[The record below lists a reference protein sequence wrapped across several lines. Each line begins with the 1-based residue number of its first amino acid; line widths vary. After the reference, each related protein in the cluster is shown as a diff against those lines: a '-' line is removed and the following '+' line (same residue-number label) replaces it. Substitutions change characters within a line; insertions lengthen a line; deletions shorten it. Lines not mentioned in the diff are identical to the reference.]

1 MKPSMKIFDSMKCLF
16 NIMALLCIVAV
27 SCNKVGAEEGN
38 AAEKDVT
45 EKDLIIAPIEL
56 TKTEGEMSQTLN
68 GFAIDIYRQA
78 YKESSSSD
86 LLLSPLSLAI
96 DLSMLSS
103 GAKGETVKQI
113 QNTLGLSS
121 KSLDEI
127 EQYFKKLCFGL
138 STVDE
143 ESIFRSSNSA
153 WFNKGYEI
161 KSDFSDKLTERYNAY
176 CKTLDFNE
184 TGAAKTINA
193 WCSEQTEGKIQHM
206 VDPQTISGEIALILN
221 AVYFKAPW
229 GFNMTADSQ
238 KTQFNGITTQSLTY
252 MQTTRYLKY
261 LEDETMKMVSLPY
274 GNGAFSMIIILPKE
288 TIDKTIESFCS
299 GMLDK
304 MNYEKVQ
311 VCLPEFEI
319 EQRHK
324 MTPWLTQMGLT
335 LPFSSG
341 ADFSGICER
350 DLKISS
356 IMQSTYIKVNKDGTE
371 AAGVTGGLVGSSG
384 MDVDPI
390 EFTADKPFVYMIYE
404 QSSGTIL
411 FIGHKM

>member
-1 MKPSMKIFDSMKCLF
+1 MKILF

-27 SCNKVGAEEGN
+27 SCNKVEVEDGDVS
-38 AAEKDVT
+38 EKEVT
-45 EKDLIIAPIEL
+45 IAPIEL
-56 TKTEGEMSQTLN
+56 TKAEGEMSQTIN

-103 GAKGETVKQI
+103 GAKGETEKQI
-113 QNTLGLSS
+113 QNTLGFNS

-138 STVDE
+138 STVDG
-143 ESIFRSSNSA
+143 ESTFRSSNSA

-161 KSDFSDKLTERYNAY
+161 KKDFSDKLSEGYNAY
-176 CKTLDFNE
+176 CETLDFNE
-184 TGAAKTINA
+184 AGAAKTINA
-193 WCSEQTEGKIQHM
+193 WCSEQTEGKILDI
-206 VDPQTISGEIALILN
+206 VDQQSISGEIALILN

-229 GFNMTADSQ
+229 GFKMTADSQ
-238 KTQFNGITTQSLTY
+238 KAQFNGITTQSLTY

-261 LEDETMKMVSLPY
+261 LEDENMQMVSLPY

-288 TIDKTIESFCS
+288 TIDKALDGFCQD
-299 GMLDK
+299 MLDK
-304 MNYEKVQ
+304 MIYENVQ
-311 VCLPEFEI
+311 VRLPEFEI
-319 EQRHK
+319 TQRNK

-341 ADFSGICER
+341 ADFSGICES

-356 IMQSTYIKVNKDGTE
+356 IMQSAYIKVNKDGTE
-371 AAGVTGGLVGSSG
+371 AAGVTGGLIGSPG

-411 FIGHKM
+411 FLGHKM